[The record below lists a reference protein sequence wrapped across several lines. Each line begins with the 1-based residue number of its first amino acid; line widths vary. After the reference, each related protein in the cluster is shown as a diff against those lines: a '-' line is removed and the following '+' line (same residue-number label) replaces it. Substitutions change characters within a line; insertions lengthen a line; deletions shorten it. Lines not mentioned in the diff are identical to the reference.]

1 MPVAKARLSRLNVPA
16 VLASPVATGTGKGH
30 NYALKSLLGVPGGGR
45 ETWNVLL
52 STLSR
57 LQEGRT
63 RKL

>member
-52 STLSR
+52 SV
-57 LQEGRT
+57 
-63 RKL
+63 